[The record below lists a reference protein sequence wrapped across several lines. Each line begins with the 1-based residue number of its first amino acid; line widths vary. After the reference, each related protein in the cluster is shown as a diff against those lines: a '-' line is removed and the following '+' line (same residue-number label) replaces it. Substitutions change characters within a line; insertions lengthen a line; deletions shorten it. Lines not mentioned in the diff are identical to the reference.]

1 MSSQQDPAGDREV
14 FRSTG
19 SLILWWLWA
28 VFAAVT
34 LVDLIVQG
42 SGHSAVIMAVLVVAI
57 TALVYGCAFRPRIV
71 ADAGGITVENP
82 LRDHRVPWGAVEKVD
97 AVHAVRVHC
106 VAAPGASKGKIINSW
121 AVQSSPRA
129 ARAAEY
135 RSRRQ
140 ARRLGQ
146 RARLWPLPGRGP
158 GGPAPQPGRGHRAPA
173 GRAGEP
179 GARGGRRGRA
189 AGSALGVGGHRGDG
203 RAAAGAHRGRA
214 RLSPPVPGL
223 GHGQPVEAQGRARI
237 SAT

>member
-1 MSSQQDPAGDREV
+1 VECPAVSSQQDPAGDREV

-34 LVDLIVQG
+34 LADLIVQG
-42 SGHSAVIMAVLVVAI
+42 SGHSAVIMAVLVLAI
-57 TALVYGCAFRPRIV
+57 TGLVYGCAFRPRII

-106 VAAPGASKGKIINSW
+106 APAPGAAKGKIINSW

-140 ARRLGQ
+140 ARRLGSAPGYGRYPAEAQ
-146 RARLWPLPGRGP
+146 EALRRSLAETIARQLDERVSREHGAGAA
-158 GGPAPQPGRGHRAPA
+158 GGPP
-173 GRAGEP
+173 E
-179 GARGGRRGRA
+179 ARWAWA
-189 AGSALGVGGHRGDG
+189 AIAVMAVPLLALIVVVL
-203 RAAAGAHRGRA
+203 A
-214 RLSPPVPGL
+214 
-223 GHGQPVEAQGRARI
+223 
-237 SAT
+237 

>member
-19 SLILWWLWA
+19 ALILWWLWA
-28 VFAAVT
+28 VFAAVA
-34 LVDLIVQG
+34 LADLIVQG
-42 SGHSAVIMAVLVVAI
+42 SGHSAVVMAVLVAAV

-82 LRDHRVPWGAVEKVD
+82 LRDHRVPWGTVEKVD

-121 AVQSSPRA
+121 AIQSSPRA

-140 ARRLGQ
+140 ARRLGSAPGYGRYPAEAQ
-146 RARLWPLPGRGP
+146 EALRRSPAESTARQLDERAKRERG
-158 GGPAPQPGRGHRAPA
+158 A
-173 GRAGEP
+173 G
-179 GARGGRRGRA
+179 A
-189 AGSALGVGGHRGDG
+189 AG
-203 RAAAGAHRGRA
+203 
-214 RLSPPVPGL
+214 
-223 GHGQPVEAQGRARI
+223 GQPEARWAWASI
-237 SAT
+237 AVMVVPLAVLIVVALA

>member
-1 MSSQQDPAGDREV
+1 VSLKQDQAGDREV
-14 FRSTG
+14 FRSAG

-34 LVDLIVQG
+34 LIDLIVQG
-42 SGHSAVIMAVLVVAI
+42 TGRSAVIMAVLVVAI
-57 TALVYGCAFRPRIV
+57 TALVYGCALRPRIV

-106 VAAPGASKGKIINSW
+106 VAAPGTSKGQIINSW

-129 ARAAEY
+129 TRAAEY

-146 RARLWPLPGRGP
+146 PPGY
-158 GGPAPQPGRGHRAPA
+158 GRYPA
-173 GRAGEP
+173 GAQEALRRSPAEATARQLDERANRE
-179 GARGGRRGRA
+179 RA
-189 AGSALGVGGHRGDG
+189 AGAAGGQPDG
-203 RAAAGAHRGRA
+203 RWAWVAIAVMA
-214 RLSPPVPGL
+214 VPL
-223 GHGQPVEAQGRARI
+223 VALIVVAL
-237 SAT
+237 A

>member
-1 MSSQQDPAGDREV
+1 VSLKQDQAGDREV

-19 SLILWWLWA
+19 SLVLWWLWA

-34 LVDLIVQG
+34 LIDLIVQG
-42 SGHSAVIMAVLVVAI
+42 TGRSAVIMAVLVVAI

-106 VAAPGASKGKIINSW
+106 VAAPGASKAKIINSW

-129 ARAAEY
+129 TRAAEY

-140 ARRLGQ
+140 ARRIGQ
-146 RARLWPLPGRGP
+146 TAGYGRYPAEAQEALRRSPAEATARQLDERASRERGT
-158 GGPAPQPGRGHRAPA
+158 G
-173 GRAGEP
+173 
-179 GARGGRRGRA
+179 A
-189 AGSALGVGGHRGDG
+189 AG
-203 RAAAGAHRGRA
+203 
-214 RLSPPVPGL
+214 
-223 GHGQPVEAQGRARI
+223 GQPEERWAWVAIAVMAVPLVALI
-237 SAT
+237 VAVLA

>member
-1 MSSQQDPAGDREV
+1 VERPAVSSHQDPAGDREV

-28 VFAAVT
+28 VFAAVA

-42 SGHSAVIMAVLVVAI
+42 SGHSAVVMAVLVVAI
-57 TALVYGCAFRPRIV
+57 SALVYGCAFRPRIV

-82 LRDHRVPWGAVEKVD
+82 LRDHRVPWGAVVKVD

-140 ARRLGQ
+140 RQRLGHSPGYGRYPAEAQ
-146 RARLWPLPGRGP
+146 EAVRRSPAEAAARQLEER
-158 GGPAPQPGRGHRAPA
+158 A
-173 GRAGEP
+173 GRERGAG
-179 GARGGRRGRA
+179 AAGGRPEGRWA
-189 AGSALGVGGHRGDG
+189 WVAIAVMAVPLVALIVVVL
-203 RAAAGAHRGRA
+203 A
-214 RLSPPVPGL
+214 
-223 GHGQPVEAQGRARI
+223 
-237 SAT
+237 

>member
-1 MSSQQDPAGDREV
+1 VECPAVSSQQDPAGDREV

-28 VFAAVT
+28 VFAVIT
-34 LVDLIVQG
+34 LIDLIVQG
-42 SGHSAVIMAVLVVAI
+42 TGRSAVIMAVLVIAI
-57 TALVYGCAFRPRIV
+57 TALVYGCALRPRIV

-140 ARRLGQ
+140 KQRLGHPPGYGRYPAEAQ
-146 RARLWPLPGRGP
+146 EALRRSPAEAAARQLEERVARERG
-158 GGPAPQPGRGHRAPA
+158 A
-173 GRAGEP
+173 GA
-179 GARGGRRGRA
+179 AGGRPEGRWA
-189 AGSALGVGGHRGDG
+189 WVAIAVMAVPLVALIVVVL
-203 RAAAGAHRGRA
+203 A
-214 RLSPPVPGL
+214 
-223 GHGQPVEAQGRARI
+223 
-237 SAT
+237 

>member
-1 MSSQQDPAGDREV
+1 VECPAVSSQQDPAGDREV

-34 LVDLIVQG
+34 LADLIVQG
-42 SGHSAVIMAVLVVAI
+42 SGHSAVIMAALVVAI
-57 TALVYGCAFRPRIV
+57 TGLVYGCAFRPRII

-106 VAAPGASKGKIINSW
+106 APAPGAGKGKIINSW

-140 ARRLGQ
+140 ARRLGSAPGYGRYPAEAQ
-146 RARLWPLPGRGP
+146 EALRRSLAETIARQLDERVSREHGAGAA
-158 GGPAPQPGRGHRAPA
+158 GGPP
-173 GRAGEP
+173 E
-179 GARGGRRGRA
+179 ARWAWA
-189 AGSALGVGGHRGDG
+189 AIAVMAVPLLALIVVVL
-203 RAAAGAHRGRA
+203 A
-214 RLSPPVPGL
+214 
-223 GHGQPVEAQGRARI
+223 
-237 SAT
+237 

>member
-19 SLILWWLWA
+19 ALILWWLWA
-28 VFAAVT
+28 VFAAVA
-34 LVDLIVQG
+34 LADLTVQG
-42 SGHSAVIMAVLVVAI
+42 SGHSAVVMAVLVVAI
-57 TALVYGCAFRPRIV
+57 TAMVYGCAFRPRIV

-97 AVHAVRVHC
+97 AVHAVRVRC
-106 VAAPGASKGKIINSW
+106 VAAPAASKGKIINSW

-146 RARLWPLPGRGP
+146 
-158 GGPAPQPGRGHRAPA
+158 PA
-173 GRAGEP
+173 GYGRYPAEAQDALRRSLAEATARQLDERASREH
-179 GARGGRRGRA
+179 GAGA
-189 AGSALGVGGHRGDG
+189 AG
-203 RAAAGAHRGRA
+203 
-214 RLSPPVPGL
+214 
-223 GHGQPVEAQGRARI
+223 GQPEARWAWVAI
-237 SAT
+237 VAMAVPLLALVVVVLA

>member
-1 MSSQQDPAGDREV
+1 MVSSQQDLAGDREV

-42 SGHSAVIMAVLVVAI
+42 SGHSAVVMAVLVVAI
-57 TALVYGCAFRPRIV
+57 TAMVYGCAFRPRIV
-71 ADAGGITVENP
+71 ADAGGITIENP

-106 VAAPGASKGKIINSW
+106 VAAPGASKGNIISSW

-140 ARRLGQ
+140 TRRLGHPPGYGRYPAEAQ
-146 RARLWPLPGRGP
+146 EALRRNPAEATARQLDERASRERG
-158 GGPAPQPGRGHRAPA
+158 
-173 GRAGEP
+173 
-179 GARGGRRGRA
+179 
-189 AGSALGVGGHRGDG
+189 
-203 RAAAGAHRGRA
+203 AGAASGRPEGRWA
-214 RLSPPVPGL
+214 WVAIAVMAVPL
-223 GHGQPVEAQGRARI
+223 VALIVVVLA
-237 SAT
+237 

>member
-34 LVDLIVQG
+34 LADLIVQG

-71 ADAGGITVENP
+71 ADAGGITIENP

-106 VAAPGASKGKIINSW
+106 VAGTG
-121 AVQSSPRA
+121 
-129 ARAAEY
+129 
-135 RSRRQ
+135 RRQ
-140 ARRLGQ
+140 GQDHQQLG
-146 RARLWPLPGRGP
+146 RAVLAAGGPGRGVP
-158 GGPAPQPGRGHRAPA
+158 VP
-173 GRAGEP
+173 
-179 GARGGRRGRA
+179 A
-189 AGSALGVGGHRGDG
+189 AGP
-203 RAAAGAHRGRA
+203 AAGAARPVTAATRPRPRRPCAAASPRPPRA
-214 RLSPPVPGL
+214 SWTSG
-223 GHGQPVEAQGRARI
+223 
-237 SAT
+237 

>member
-1 MSSQQDPAGDREV
+1 MSSQQDLAGDREV
-14 FRSTG
+14 FRSAG

-57 TALVYGCAFRPRIV
+57 TGLVYGCAFRPRIV
-71 ADAGGITVENP
+71 ADATGIVVENP
-82 LRDHRVPWGAVEKVD
+82 LRDHRVPWGTVEKVD

-106 VAAPGASKGKIINSW
+106 VTAPGASKGKIINSW

-140 ARRLGQ
+140 ARRLGH
-146 RARLWPLPGRGP
+146 
-158 GGPAPQPGRGHRAPA
+158 AP
-173 GRAGEP
+173 
-179 GARGGRRGRA
+179 
-189 AGSALGVGGHRGDG
+189 GDG
-203 RAAAGAHRGRA
+203 RYPAEAQEALRRSLAETTARQLDERVGREHLAGAAGGPPEA
-214 RLSPPVPGL
+214 RWAWVPIAVMAVPL
-223 GHGQPVEAQGRARI
+223 VARI
-237 SAT
+237 VVVLA

>member
-1 MSSQQDPAGDREV
+1 VSSQQDPAGGREV

-34 LVDLIVQG
+34 LIDLILQG
-42 SGHSAVIMAVLVVAI
+42 SGHSAVVMAGLVVAI
-57 TALVYGCAFRPRIV
+57 TGLVYGCAFRPRIV

-106 VAAPGASKGKIINSW
+106 VPAPGASKGKTVNSW

-140 ARRLGQ
+140 TRRLGHSPGYGRYPAEAQ
-146 RARLWPLPGRGP
+146 EALRRSQAEATARQLDERAGRERGAGAA
-158 GGPAPQPGRGHRAPA
+158 GGPP
-173 GRAGEP
+173 
-179 GARGGRRGRA
+179 
-189 AGSALGVGGHRGDG
+189 DG
-203 RAAAGAHRGRA
+203 RWAWVAIAVMA
-214 RLSPPVPGL
+214 VPL
-223 GHGQPVEAQGRARI
+223 VALLVVVLA
-237 SAT
+237 